1 MFDFRYHLVSLAA
14 VFIALAVG
22 ILLGAAISGKLGDAE
37 NALIKDRVQSMSDQ
51 LTQER
56 VRSDIIERRSEA
68 AQELLTDAYPALMAN
83 RLEGKGFAVLFL
95 GPVDGS
101 VRSALE
107 RALADADAGSP
118 VRLVALDTPVDPQEL
133 DSALQGDELLAR
145 YAEGGDD
152 FGSLG
157 EALGRDLIE
166 GNDTPLW
173 TALSSRLIAERSGTT
188 SIPVD
193 GAIVVQTWHEPDSE
207 GDADQQSRTRAT
219 ESLFEG
225 LMRGLE
231 STSLPVVGVQT
242 TSAEGDLALFR
253 QQGVSS
259 VDDVDTLAGRLALAL
274 LLQGAQP
281 GHYGVKDSATDGV
294 APPIEPVTTTTGG

>member
-37 NALIKDRVQSMSDQ
+37 NALMKDRVKSINDQ

-56 VRSDIIERRSEA
+56 ARSDIIEQRSEA

-118 VRLVALDTPVDPQEL
+118 VRLVALDSPVDPQEL
-133 DSALQGDELLAR
+133 DSALQGDELLAQ

-152 FGSLG
+152 FGALG

-166 GNDTPLW
+166 GDGTPLW
-173 TALSSRLIAERSGTT
+173 STLSSRLIEERSGTT
-188 SIPVD
+188 STPVD
-193 GAIVVQTWHEPDSE
+193 GAIVVQTWYAPDSP
-207 GDADQQSRTRAT
+207 GDADEQSRTRGT

-225 LMRGLE
+225 LVRGLE
-231 STSLPVVGVQT
+231 STGLPVVGVQT
-242 TSAEGDLALFR
+242 TGAETDLALFR

-259 VDDVDTLAGRLALAL
+259 VDDVDAVAGRLALAL
-274 LLQGAQP
+274 LLQGAER
-281 GHYGVKDSATDGV
+281 GHYGVKDSATSGI

>member
-37 NALIKDRVQSMSDQ
+37 NALMKARVKSVSDQ
-51 LTQER
+51 LAQER
-56 VRSDIIERRSEA
+56 NRSDIIERRSEA

-83 RLEGKGFAVLFL
+83 RLAEKGFAVLFL
-95 GPVDGS
+95 GPVDSS
-101 VRSALE
+101 VRSAVE
-107 RALADADAGSP
+107 RTLADADAGSP
-118 VRLVALDTPVDPQEL
+118 VRLVALDSPVDPQEL
-133 DSALQGDELLAR
+133 DSALQGDELLAQ

-152 FGSLG
+152 FGALG

-166 GNDTPLW
+166 GAGTPLW
-173 TALSSRLIAERSGTT
+173 TTLSSRLIEERSGTT
-188 SIPVD
+188 STPVD
-193 GAIVVQTWHEPDSE
+193 GAIVVQTWHEPDPP

-225 LMRGLE
+225 LIRGLE

-242 TSAEGDLALFR
+242 TGAETDLALFR
-253 QQGVSS
+253 QPGVSS

-274 LLQGAQP
+274 LLQGAQA
-281 GHYGVKDSATDGV
+281 GHYGVKDSATNGV